1 MDNLS
6 PMMKQYVEMKQMYKN
21 YILMYR
27 LGDFYEMFFEDAM
40 IASKELDIVL
50 TGRDCGLPER
60 APMCGVPYHSVDNY
74 ISRLVEKGYK
84 VSVCE
89 QVRDPK
95 TNDVVGREVV
105 RMITPGTVTDL
116 NMLDAAKNNYIAAVF
131 CDQKKV
137 CTCFIDISTGD
148 IYLSDEYS
156 VKDPSVMNDLGK
168 YAPRELYLND
178 AAQKL
183 DSVKTYSQTS
193 GCTVTAAE
201 ACVDPEGEILRQL
214 GKPVGEL
221 GLGQSSLM
229 VQTLGGLFRYLH
241 QTQLCDLTH
250 VCNLTMIGSSSSME
264 LDLFSWRNL
273 EIVETM
279 RSKEKKGSLLG
290 VLDKTKTA
298 MGARLLRHFLE
309 KPSLSVVQIT
319 KRQRAVQ
326 DFCAK
331 TVERAQ
337 IRDALDGV
345 RDIDRLL
352 TKVVYGTIN
361 PRDMKNLGESF
372 SRLPEVF
379 SCLKS
384 EAFTAPYLKEILEQG
399 DDLSDITSYIQQ
411 AICDTPPLAMK
422 EGGIIRDGFDEKVDS
437 LRHMLRDSKQIM
449 AQLEAR
455 EKESTGIKNL
465 KIGYNK
471 IFGYYIE
478 VSNSGKDLVPDT
490 YIRKQTLVNGE
501 RYITPELKEIETS
514 LLNANDQ
521 VVAREYEL
529 YTQLRKFVL
538 DHLDRVKNASAC
550 VALIDVL
557 ASFAEVAVKNNY
569 VCPVVD
575 NGSVIDIK
583 NGRHPVVEQ
592 MAKTEMFIP
601 NDTYLDTDSNRM
613 AVITGPNMAGK
624 STYMRATALITLMA
638 QIGSFVPA
646 SSAVIG
652 VTDKIFTRV
661 GAADDLASGQS
672 TFMVEMNEVAYI
684 LKNATKNSLLIFDE
698 IGRGTSTF
706 DGMSIA
712 RAVLEYVAEHIRAK
726 SLFATHYHEL
736 IALEDSVPGVRNY
749 NIAAKKDGKKILFL
763 RKIIRGG
770 TDDSYGIDVARLAG
784 VPTAVVDRAEEILK
798 TLESENKP
806 VVFQS
811 TPASEQPAELNLFDS
826 DIKDSLIEELQNLD
840 ATVLTPI
847 EAMNTLYSLSKR
859 AKEIE

>member
-1 MDNLS
+1 M
-6 PMMKQYVEMKQMYKN
+6 
-21 YILMYR
+21 
-27 LGDFYEMFFEDAM
+27 
-40 IASKELDIVL
+40 
-50 TGRDCGLPER
+50 
-60 APMCGVPYHSVDNY
+60 
-74 ISRLVEKGYK
+74 
-84 VSVCE
+84 
-89 QVRDPK
+89 
-95 TNDVVGREVV
+95 
-105 RMITPGTVTDL
+105 
-116 NMLDAAKNNYIAAVF
+116 
-131 CDQKKV
+131 
-137 CTCFIDISTGD
+137 
-148 IYLSDEYS
+148 
-156 VKDPSVMNDLGK
+156 
-168 YAPRELYLND
+168 
-178 AAQKL
+178 
-183 DSVKTYSQTS
+183 
-193 GCTVTAAE
+193 
-201 ACVDPEGEILRQL
+201 
-214 GKPVGEL
+214 
-221 GLGQSSLM
+221 
-229 VQTLGGLFRYLH
+229 
-241 QTQLCDLTH
+241 
-250 VCNLTMIGSSSSME
+250 
-264 LDLFSWRNL
+264 
-273 EIVETM
+273 
-279 RSKEKKGSLLG
+279 
-290 VLDKTKTA
+290 
-298 MGARLLRHFLE
+298 
-309 KPSLSVVQIT
+309 
-319 KRQRAVQ
+319 
-326 DFCAK
+326 
-331 TVERAQ
+331 
-337 IRDALDGV
+337 
-345 RDIDRLL
+345 

-859 AKEIE
+859 AREIE